1 MTLLT
6 NDTHDTWLAEN
17 PCILSNRTKMTG
29 QNPQI
34 PDKLWISLKIFL
46 YLPQNLM
53 VSLKV
58 SLYNICAQ
66 KIITIHQMSET
77 QLRSYRLTSMEE
89 PTDEMLH
96 AIMEK
101 VAIAARESSA
111 RVAKIHRQR
120 LAEIMARKAGKIA
133 TAK

>member
-1 MTLLT
+1 
-6 NDTHDTWLAEN
+6 
-17 PCILSNRTKMTG
+17 
-29 QNPQI
+29 
-34 PDKLWISLKIFL
+34 
-46 YLPQNLM
+46 M

-101 VAIAARESSA
+101 VAVAARESSA
-111 RVAKIHRQR
+111 RAENAKRRMMAETIAKIGRNR
-120 LAEIMARKAGKIA
+120 
-133 TAK
+133 TAAL